1 MHESKIL
8 GLLTQNSGTAS
19 QWCECEYLKLE
30 VLRMQVL
37 RTETNDNTD
46 MDPFYFFPERSDI
59 LAKLNQTAVRINPS
73 YSVCFLRYEHQGIS
87 ANVFFPL
94 SVQ

>member
-1 MHESKIL
+1 
-8 GLLTQNSGTAS
+8 
-19 QWCECEYLKLE
+19 
-30 VLRMQVL
+30 MQVL

-87 ANVFFPL
+87 ANVFFPSVYNEHRFFFPL
-94 SVQ
+94 SNFETYLITK

>member
-1 MHESKIL
+1 MNPKFW

-19 QWCECEYLKLE
+19 QWCECECLKLK

-37 RTETNDNTD
+37 RTETNDNVD

-59 LAKLNQTAVRINPS
+59 RTKLNQTVVRINPS
-73 YSVCFLRYEHQGIS
+73 YSVY
-87 ANVFFPL
+87 FF
-94 SVQ
+94 